1 MQCIVLSILSYLC
14 LITSGSRIVT
24 TYATHRPV
32 HVEFTLMKPAF
43 VHAVMTGAYSMLVFT
58 VESNL
63 LAIAFYKDSLLI
75 TACFVD
81 TDTFMYTVIVLVT
94 TANWL

>member
-1 MQCIVLSILSYLC
+1 MDPGLLQPMLH
-14 LITSGSRIVT
+14 TG
-24 TYATHRPV
+24 PV

-43 VHAVMTGAYSMLVFT
+43 VQSVMTGAYSILVFT
-58 VESNL
+58 VQLNL